1 MRVTKVLLRW
11 YKSFN
16 TRFHGYHDEN
26 GSLAPWDSYSGR
38 PFPFIEIPV
47 DRQITTIVGA
57 NESGKSHLLSALAK
71 LFTGFGIG
79 DDSKNAYAIQ
89 DICRYCAFK
98 ELDQEIWPYI
108 GVELSFESPEEF
120 TSFCTSAGITP
131 PSTDTTPSSS
141 FSCTVILNGASPE
154 KYVSL
159 YDSKTG
165 TSLGQCKKD
174 QWSSL
179 TDKSLPALRFI
190 DAKIALANEIHVNQ
204 LLNAYRNETPASVFD
219 PIALQNMAGLL
230 DGLAVEPGKPLDKA
244 IADKIT
250 AAQTQL
256 SSAKIAG
263 PKGVALEALLFRD
276 VLQIDEPTLERI
288 QKLGTSNRGY
298 VERLIAEINH
308 RLDESLDLTHFWE
321 QDDEFKLSVDFK
333 SGFFYFE
340 ITDKTDAKYTFN
352 ERSSG
357 LRYFLSYYIQAK
369 AIERANEKRGSIVLM
384 DEPDSFLSV
393 SGQRNLLQVFES
405 LVSPKSSS
413 GSCQLIYTTHS
424 PFLINRNFPQRI
436 CLVRKG
442 DGSEGT
448 QFVPGSGIRRY
459 EPIRSALG
467 VDCSETLFMGATNIV
482 VEGFSDQRA
491 LVSGIQRFGN
501 PSDVDDLLNLN
512 TVTFVSAGGASHVK
526 RLVEKSTTGDERR
539 PIVVVLLDGDDAGQD
554 AYAELTY
561 GSEPV
566 LEEAFVATL
575 DKLPL
580 ETPWTSTP
588 KVIEDVIPPQM
599 LAAAA
604 QRYLKER
611 WDETVE
617 LAVLQTALEAN
628 AGDNTACDRLVE
640 AVMKHL
646 GSEAKRV
653 SPEEAK
659 SQIHEVFHEMLLGES
674 NGFGKDE
681 LDLLS
686 KNVHVICVKIRD
698 MIEVAQR
705 RSRRDSLH
713 KCVRLNVFAFLKAH
727 HRGATRADVERSLA
741 SLQRES
747 SGFTPEARGAREQLN
762 ELSELLHNEVAKA
775 SDAVDMEKWTKR
787 LNTFSECPWKKP
799 KAGW

>member
-1 MRVTKVLLRW
+1 MRVTKILLRW

-26 GSLAPWDSYSGR
+26 GSLASWDKFAGKE
-38 PFPFIEIPV
+38 FPFIEIPV

-71 LFTGFGIG
+71 VFTGFGIG

-108 GVELSFESPEEF
+108 GVELCFDSSDEFAAFCSAIEITHTSSDGNSSPPRCTAIMSGGTPERYVALHLNEADSPAGHCTKAKWEE
-120 TSFCTSAGITP
+120 
-131 PSTDTTPSSS
+131 
-141 FSCTVILNGASPE
+141 L
-154 KYVSL
+154 
-159 YDSKTG
+159 TG
-165 TSLGQCKKD
+165 TSV
-174 QWSSL
+174 
-179 TDKSLPALRFI
+179 PALRFI

-204 LLNAYRNETPASVFD
+204 LLSAYEGKQPAAVYD
-219 PIALQNMAGLL
+219 PIALQNMASLLEGLSL
-230 DGLAVEPGKPLDKA
+230 EAGKPVDKSVVER
-244 IADKIT
+244 IST
-250 AAQTQL
+250 AKSEL
-256 SSAKIAG
+256 STTKIAG

-276 VLQIDEPTLERI
+276 VLKIEKSTLERI

-298 VERLIAEINH
+298 VERLISEINH
-308 RLDESLDLTHFWE
+308 RLDEALDLTHFWE
-321 QDDEFKLSVDFK
+321 QDDEFKLSIDFK

-369 AIERANEKRGSIVLM
+369 AIEQANEERGSIVLM

-424 PFLINRNFPQRI
+424 PFLINRNFPKRI

-448 QFVPGSGIRRY
+448 QFVPSSGIRRY

-482 VEGFSDQRA
+482 VEGLSDQRA
-491 LVSGIQRFGN
+491 LVSGIQRFGS

-526 RLVEKSTTGDERR
+526 RLVQKSTSGDEKR
-539 PIVVVLLDGDDAGQD
+539 PIVVVLLDGDEAGLE
-554 AYAELTY
+554 AHTELTY

-566 LEEAFVATL
+566 LEAAFVATL
-575 DKLPL
+575 DTISID
-580 ETPWTSTP
+580 TPWTTAP
-588 KVIEDVIPPQM
+588 KVIEDIIPPKM
-599 LAAAA
+599 LAVAAS
-604 QRYLKER
+604 RYLKER
-611 WDETVE
+611 WDESVE
-617 LAVLQTALEAN
+617 ASGLETIIKTTET
-628 AGDNTACDRLVE
+628 DTTACDRMVK
-640 AVMKHL
+640 AVTDKL
-646 GSEAKRV
+646 GTEAKRV
-653 SPEEAK
+653 TGEEVK
-659 SQIHEVFHEMLLGES
+659 SQIHETFHELLLNDG
-674 NGFGKDE
+674 NDFDE
-681 LDLLS
+681 DSLKQL
-686 KNVHVICVKIRD
+686 KHNVHVICEKLRD
-698 MIEVAQR
+698 MIDEAHR
-705 RSRRDSLH
+705 RSKRDSLH
-713 KCVRLNVFAFLKAH
+713 KCVRLTVASFLKAH
-727 HRGATRADVERSLA
+727 HRGASRADVERNLA

-747 SGFTPEARGAREQLN
+747 TGFTPEARGAREQLN
-762 ELSELLHNEVAKA
+762 ELSELLHTEVAKA
-775 SDAVDMEKWTKR
+775 SDSVDMAKWTER
-787 LNTFSECPWKKP
+787 LNKFSQCPWKKP
-799 KAGW
+799 KSGW

>member
-1 MRVTKVLLRW
+1 MRVAKILLRW
-11 YKSFN
+11 YRSFN

-26 GSLAPWDSYSGR
+26 GSLSPWDSFGSKA
-38 PFPFIEIPV
+38 FPYIEIPV
-47 DRQITTIVGA
+47 DRQVTTIVGA

-71 LFTGFGIG
+71 IFTGFGIG

-108 GVELSFESPEEF
+108 GVELCFDSTDEF
-120 TSFCTSAGITP
+120 ASFCSAAGVTP
-131 PSTDTTPSSS
+131 PAPETSSTN
-141 FSCTVILNGASPE
+141 FRCTAILSGASPE
-154 KYVSL
+154 RYVSL
-159 YDSKTG
+159 YLNDAG
-165 TSLGQCKKD
+165 TLLGHC
-174 QWSSL
+174 
-179 TDKSLPALRFI
+179 DKAKWNAHTNTNLPALRFI

-204 LLNAYRNETPASVFD
+204 LLSAYNDEQPAAVYD
-219 PIALQNMAGLL
+219 PISLQNMASLLEGLTL
-230 DGLAVEPGKPLDKA
+230 EVGKPVDKA
-244 IADKIT
+244 MAERIAEAK
-250 AAQTQL
+250 AEL
-256 SSAKIAG
+256 STTKIAG

-276 VLQIDEPTLERI
+276 VLRIDRSTLERI

-298 VERLIAEINH
+298 VERLISEINH

-321 QDDEFKLSVDFK
+321 QDDEFKLSIDFK

-369 AIERANEKRGSIVLM
+369 AIERANEDRGSVVLM

-448 QFVPGSGIRRY
+448 QFVPSSGIRRY

-482 VEGFSDQRA
+482 VEGLSDQRM

-512 TVTFVSAGGASHVK
+512 TVSFVSAGGASHVK
-526 RLVEKSTTGDERR
+526 RLVEKSTSGDERR
-539 PIVVVLLDGDDAGQD
+539 PIVVVLLDGDEAGLE
-554 AYAELTY
+554 AHAELTY
-561 GSEPV
+561 GSSPV
-566 LEEAFVATL
+566 LEESFVVTL
-575 DKLPL
+575 DKLSL
-580 ETPWTSTP
+580 ETPWTPTP
-588 KVIEDVIPPQM
+588 KVIEDLIPPKL

-604 QRYLKER
+604 VRYLSDR
-611 WDETVE
+611 WNESVE
-617 LAVLQTALEAN
+617 ASDLESAIG
-628 AGDNTACDRLVE
+628 ATSSDSTACDRMVE
-640 AVMKHL
+640 AVTRDL
-646 GSEAKRV
+646 GTVAKRV
-653 SPEEAK
+653 TADEVKA
-659 SQIHEVFHEMLLGES
+659 QIHETFHELLLNEADTFDPPS
-674 NGFGKDE
+674 LE
-681 LDLLS
+681 QLR
-686 KNVHVICVKIRD
+686 KNVHTICEKLRD
-698 MIEVAQR
+698 MIEEAHR
-705 RSRRDSLH
+705 RSKRDSLH
-713 KCVRLNVFAFLKAH
+713 KCVRLTVASFLKAH
-727 HRGATRADVERSLA
+727 HRGASRADVERNLA

-747 SGFTPEARGAREQLN
+747 TGFTPEARGAREQLN
-762 ELSELLHNEVAKA
+762 ELSELLHTEVTKA
-775 SDAVDMEKWTKR
+775 SDSVDMAKWTER
-787 LNTFSECPWKKP
+787 LNMFSQCPWKRP
-799 KAGW
+799 KSGW